1 MLVLGTL
8 TALSGPRYFVHMAQE
23 RLDAG
28 RTLERMAEAMAS
40 NCEKAL
46 DGGGPLLPSLM
57 VWYEGEDLGRPGAVI
72 VFEPPGEG
80 TGRPGDALRMARERL
95 ASFTR
100 EAVGWAL
107 AYEGLVSGNGD
118 SSAAVMIEVELRRP
132 AAQATLVRRYRPRSA
147 SAGFA
152 WTGEVTRL

>member
-1 MLVLGTL
+1 M
-8 TALSGPRYFVHMAQE
+8 PRE

-28 RTLERMAEAMAS
+28 RMLEQMAEAMAS

-46 DGGGPLLPSLM
+46 DGGGPFLPSLM
-57 VWYEGEDLGRPGAVI
+57 VWYEGDDVGRPGAVI

-80 TGRPGDALRMARERL
+80 AARSGDALRVARERL
-95 ASFTR
+95 TSFTR
-100 EAVGWAL
+100 GAVAWTL
-107 AYEGLVSGNGD
+107 AYEGLVSGNGG
-118 SSAAVMIEVELRRP
+118 SSAAVMIEAQLRHP

-147 SAGFA
+147 VHAFA